1 MNTVENTFAIYI
13 FSLELL
19 FATFVYLSSM
29 DHRKDFWQRI
39 VVGSVIYSVCLL
51 FLVNIV
57 TYAPYFTLGY
67 GTYCV
72 LGSIFAMILVYYCCY
87 TDISDVIYCVAAA
100 YTTQHMTYCLHCVL
114 FRIESP
120 DLFNRYSV
128 SYFFTY
134 ACSYFICY
142 WFFAKKIMAGRKYG
156 IKISQSIYMAL
167 ITLSV
172 TLVLS
177 SISQFF
183 KVESPWLYTITMIYA
198 SFSCFML
205 LFSQKN
211 HIETLKAQKERDLL
225 EQLWVTRKAQYEL
238 SRENI
243 SLINQK
249 CHDLKHQIGAL
260 RTVSENEEKERRLTE
275 IEQSAMIYDAIVE
288 SGNDTIDT
296 VLTEKSL
303 ICERNKIILTCVVD
317 GGCLGF
323 MDTID
328 LYTLFGNALDN
339 AIECVTNLHR
349 TEQRIISVSIFS
361 KASFVFIQCENYYE
375 NPIIMSDGLP
385 QSTKEQNGYH
395 GYGMLSIRQIAE
407 KYGGFLTIE
416 TNDHVFLLRIT
427 IPLS

>member
-1 MNTVENTFAIYI
+1 
-13 FSLELL
+13 
-19 FATFVYLSSM
+19 
-29 DHRKDFWQRI
+29 
-39 VVGSVIYSVCLL
+39 
-51 FLVNIV
+51 
-57 TYAPYFTLGY
+57 
-67 GTYCV
+67 
-72 LGSIFAMILVYYCCY
+72 
-87 TDISDVIYCVAAA
+87 
-100 YTTQHMTYCLHCVL
+100 
-114 FRIESP
+114 
-120 DLFNRYSV
+120 
-128 SYFFTY
+128 
-134 ACSYFICY
+134 
-142 WFFAKKIMAGRKYG
+142 
-156 IKISQSIYMAL
+156 
-167 ITLSV
+167 
-172 TLVLS
+172 
-177 SISQFF
+177 
-183 KVESPWLYTITMIYA
+183 
-198 SFSCFML
+198 ML